1 MLIWINHTENYPPC
15 SAQPPG
21 KDLNYTNIVTS
32 FLKNDD
38 KILILKRSDKV
49 KSMRNLWAGIS
60 GIIEKDD
67 LSPLSRAEIEI
78 FEETG
83 IKQEQIN
90 LLKESQQMKIISPQY
105 KNHKWNIFPFLFK
118 VENPEIKLNWEN
130 SEFEW
135 INPSNIVNYKTVPSL
150 DKILFNLL

>member
-1 MLIWINHTENYPPC
+1 M
-15 SAQPPG
+15 
-21 KDLNYTNIVTS
+21 NYTNIVTS
-32 FLKNDD
+32 FLKNEDQ
-38 KILILKRSDKV
+38 ILILKRSDKV
-49 KSMRNLWAGIS
+49 KSMKNLWAGIS
-60 GIIEKDD
+60 GIIEKGD

-90 LLKESQQMKIISPQY
+90 LLKESQQMKIISAQY
-105 KNHKWNIFPFLFK
+105 NNHVWNIFPFLFK

-135 INPSNIVNYKTVPSL
+135 ITPSNIANYKTVPSL
-150 DKILFNLL
+150 DKILLNLL